1 MRSLIQVDI
10 IVLHK
15 NIRLRDNAALFY
27 GSQNNNYR
35 IIFPYDSNYWTSNGR
50 SLRQFQFFF
59 DCLCELNQQLKDV
72 NSKVEIFEGNLS
84 DLKSYLEKKQP
95 QCLIHMNYSTDT
107 KYYSC
112 LLYTSPSP
120 GDKRQ
125 FRIPS
130 NA

>member
-35 IIFPYDSNYWTSNGR
+35 IIFPYDSNYWISNGR

-59 DCLCELNQQLKDV
+59 DCLCELSLQLYDV
-72 NSKVEIFEGNLS
+72 ISKVEMFEGNVS
-84 DLKSYLEKKQP
+84 DVF
-95 QCLIHMNYSTDT
+95 
-107 KYYSC
+107 YY
-112 LLYTSPSP
+112 
-120 GDKRQ
+120 
-125 FRIPS
+125 
-130 NA
+130 

>member
-84 DLKSYLEKKQP
+84 DLKSYLEKKQQ
-95 QCLIHMNYSTDT
+95 QCIINMNYSTDT
-107 KYYSC
+107 K
-112 LLYTSPSP
+112 
-120 GDKRQ
+120 
-125 FRIPS
+125 
-130 NA
+130 